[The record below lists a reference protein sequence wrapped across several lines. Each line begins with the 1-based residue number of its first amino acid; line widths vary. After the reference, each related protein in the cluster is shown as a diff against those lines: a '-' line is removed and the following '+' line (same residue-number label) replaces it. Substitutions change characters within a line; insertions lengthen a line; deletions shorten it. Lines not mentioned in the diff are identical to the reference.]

1 MSPNVSKCLQNVS
14 KCLQMSQSRHFPPTG
29 YTNLKF
35 LTPSLTK
42 TTIYVTRLRLS
53 VFSRKCYVS
62 DWDVWNYF
70 LRMRYL
76 YNSENEPD
84 DILSQLFKNIYVPNK
99 FFLCVSRTALEHA
112 RKVNEELRQRLGKY
126 EEVSSFKVHWKKK
139 FLLQKRKN
147 KNKLFSSFQQKS
159 TKTQMAFNKM
169 QIREMQKKTKKNFY
183 ISIKIKK

>member
-1 MSPNVSKCLQNVS
+1 MSLKSLQNVS
-14 KCLQMSQSRHFPPTG
+14 KCHQMSRSRHFPPIG

-84 DILSQLFKNIYVPNK
+84 DILSQFFKNIYVPNK

-126 EEVSSFKVHWKKK
+126 EEVSSFKVHWKKNFFFK
-139 FLLQKRKN
+139 KERTKINCFHLFNKNLQKLKWHLL
-147 KNKLFSSFQQKS
+147 KCKS
-159 TKTQMAFNKM
+159 VKCKK
-169 QIREMQKKTKKNFY
+169 RRKKT
-183 ISIKIKK
+183 SIYL